1 MKALKEFDYN
11 LWTTEEN
18 GVKKYFVGVKATGEV
33 TEVDAE
39 VMKVLRNE
47 EKKMRRHIEEEG
59 ELGAPLSLD
68 SAVGD
73 ENNSTWMTDTYNLAE
88 DVQTEIMEVNS
99 FALCHLCKKPCIDI
113 ALRVTVVLRISPP
126 SRVYPSRQFPIH
138 SEKSE
143 KKQKYFLHDGLLLPE
158 KCPLSSERQNLSENF
173 DN

>member
-88 DVQTEIMEVNS
+88 DVQTEIMEVNFIRS
-99 FALCHLCKKPCIDI
+99 L
-113 ALRVTVVLRISPP
+113 SPFF
-126 SRVYPSRQFPIH
+126 YH
-138 SEKSE
+138 
-143 KKQKYFLHDGLLLPE
+143 
-158 KCPLSSERQNLSENF
+158 
-173 DN
+173 

>member
-59 ELGAPLSLD
+59 ELGAPLSI
-68 SAVGD
+68 D
-73 ENNSTWMTDTYNLAE
+73 EIDEYERTI
-88 DVQTEIMEVNS
+88 IMSNRTTIPV
-99 FALCHLCKKPCIDI
+99 ADI
-113 ALRVTVVLRISPP
+113 IQIT
-126 SRVYPSRQFPIH
+126 
-138 SEKSE
+138 
-143 KKQKYFLHDGLLLPE
+143 GN
-158 KCPLSSERQNLSENF
+158 CF
-173 DN
+173 DDMELF

>member
-88 DVQTEIMEVNS
+88 DVQTEIMEVNFIRS
-99 FALCHLCKKPCIDI
+99 L
-113 ALRVTVVLRISPP
+113 SPLQKAVYCSG
-126 SRVYPSRQFPIH
+126 SRLGDFCGCQEQS
-138 SEKSE
+138 
-143 KKQKYFLHDGLLLPE
+143 G
-158 KCPLSSERQNLSENF
+158 NT
-173 DN
+173 

>member
-73 ENNSTWMTDTYNLAE
+73 ENNSTWMTDTYIENHHEAIIDKETFDLAQKLTQ
-88 DVQTEIMEVNS
+88 VQHTLFFN
-99 FALCHLCKKPCIDI
+99 
-113 ALRVTVVLRISPP
+113 
-126 SRVYPSRQFPIH
+126 
-138 SEKSE
+138 
-143 KKQKYFLHDGLLLPE
+143 
-158 KCPLSSERQNLSENF
+158 
-173 DN
+173 

>member
-59 ELGAPLSLD
+59 DGSFLTYHAPYGYRWDGQRLVVVPEEAEVVKKIYELYLSGNGVSRITSFLNKKGFT
-68 SAVGD
+68 VGK
-73 ENNSTWMTDTYNLAE
+73 EQWNSN
-88 DVQTEIMEVNS
+88 
-99 FALCHLCKKPCIDI
+99 
-113 ALRVTVVLRISPP
+113 RVRYILGN
-126 SRVYPSRQFPIH
+126 
-138 SEKSE
+138 EK
-143 KKQKYFLHDGLLLPE
+143 YTILY
-158 KCPLSSERQNLSENF
+158 
-173 DN
+173 

>member
-59 ELGAPLSLD
+59 KLKYKMHCPTRQGS
-68 SAVGD
+68 VGIG
-73 ENNSTWMTDTYNLAE
+73 TK
-88 DVQTEIMEVNS
+88 I
-99 FALCHLCKKPCIDI
+99 I
-113 ALRVTVVLRISPP
+113 
-126 SRVYPSRQFPIH
+126 
-138 SEKSE
+138 
-143 KKQKYFLHDGLLLPE
+143 
-158 KCPLSSERQNLSENF
+158 
-173 DN
+173 

>member
-88 DVQTEIMEVNS
+88 DVQTEIMEVNFIRS
-99 FALCHLCKKPCIDI
+99 L
-113 ALRVTVVLRISPP
+113 SPLQKA
-126 SRVYPSRQFPIH
+126 VYRYCV
-138 SEKSE
+138 KGDGN
-143 KKQKYFLHDGLLLPE
+143 FL
-158 KCPLSSERQNLSENF
+158 
-173 DN
+173 

>member
-88 DVQTEIMEVNS
+88 DVQTEIMEVNFIRS
-99 FALCHLCKKPCIDI
+99 LSPLQKTVYRYCVKGYGSPSDFAAKQGISKQ
-113 ALRVTVVLRISPP
+113 AVSNTLRKIR
-126 SRVYPSRQFPIH
+126 
-138 SEKSE
+138 EKA
-143 KKQKYFLHDGLLLPE
+143 KIF
-158 KCPLSSERQNLSENF
+158 F
-173 DN
+173 A

>member
-47 EKKMRRHIEEEG
+47 EKKMRRHIEEG

-88 DVQTEIMEVNS
+88 DVQTERS
-99 FALCHLCKKPCIDI
+99 ALDCSIVRRK
-113 ALRVTVVLRISPP
+113 
-126 SRVYPSRQFPIH
+126 
-138 SEKSE
+138 
-143 KKQKYFLHDGLLLPE
+143 DGGNDGASAG
-158 KCPLSSERQNLSENF
+158 KNA
-173 DN
+173 

>member
-88 DVQTEIMEVNS
+88 DTEMKCSGSVCS
-99 FALCHLCKKPCIDI
+99 VHTHLPTGSQGI
-113 ALRVTVVLRISPP
+113 
-126 SRVYPSRQFPIH
+126 Q
-138 SEKSE
+138 
-143 KKQKYFLHDGLLLPE
+143 LHREGV
-158 KCPLSSERQNLSENF
+158 
-173 DN
+173 

>member
-18 GVKKYFVGVKATGEV
+18 GVKKYFVGVKAIGEV

-88 DVQTEIMEVNS
+88 DVQTEIMEVNFIRS
-99 FALCHLCKKPCIDI
+99 LSPFPDI
-113 ALRVTVVLRISPP
+113 MISKTDME
-126 SRVYPSRQFPIH
+126 VF
-138 SEKSE
+138 
-143 KKQKYFLHDGLLLPE
+143 
-158 KCPLSSERQNLSENF
+158 
-173 DN
+173 